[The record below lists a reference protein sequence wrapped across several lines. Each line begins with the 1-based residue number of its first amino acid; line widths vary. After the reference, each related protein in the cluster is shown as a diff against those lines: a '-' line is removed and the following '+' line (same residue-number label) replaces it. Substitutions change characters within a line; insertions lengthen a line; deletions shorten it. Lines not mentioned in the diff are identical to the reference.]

1 MKARTKAFQDAE
13 KISAKKDQ
21 LCDNDPSVP
30 KQPLGVPFPRALG
43 SSIHWSNNDA
53 VSRKKT
59 ENLAAQRWRKCG
71 VMTGN
76 RNTSVSQSRVSL
88 ELCFW

>member
-1 MKARTKAFQDAE
+1 MKSPDQGFQDAE

-53 VSRKKT
+53 VVSEKNRELGST
-59 ENLAAQRWRKCG
+59 EMAEMWRHDG
-71 VMTGN
+71 
-76 RNTSVSQSRVSL
+76 
-88 ELCFW
+88 